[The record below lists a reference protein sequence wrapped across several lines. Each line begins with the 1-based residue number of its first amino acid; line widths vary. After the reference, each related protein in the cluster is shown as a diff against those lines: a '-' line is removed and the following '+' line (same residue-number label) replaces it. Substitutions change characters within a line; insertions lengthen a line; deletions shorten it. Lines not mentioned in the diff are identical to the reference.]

1 MQMRSVGQ
9 RAQTSPGE
17 KQKGAC
23 DWRAVSE
30 PGSPCRRCLGPG
42 SAVVE
47 SKPFF
52 SGLLVASCD
61 QRKHICPSP
70 APGCEDSRS
79 INSGKPVSCG
89 LKAVAGRAQPVV
101 GASLKGGRSFSLSPK
116 VGSDPTPTGHFCIS
130 HQIDVVLFRPSG
142 GVGTGTHTFGLSVC
156 PGRRPVC
163 PGIRREAVG
172 SILLFDLVPVAF
184 PESVTVAGVAF
195 T

>member
-17 KQKGAC
+17 KPRGAC
-23 DWRAVSE
+23 DWQAVTE
-30 PGSPCRRCLGPG
+30 TGSPCHSRLGPG

-52 SGLLVASCD
+52 SGLLAASCD
-61 QRKHICPSP
+61 QRKRICPSA

-79 INSGKPVSCG
+79 IHAGKPVSCG
-89 LKAVAGRAQPVV
+89 LKAGAGRAARV
-101 GASLKGGRSFSLSPK
+101 GASLKGGGRFSLSPK

-142 GVGTGTHTFGLSVC
+142 GVGTGTHTVGLSVC
-156 PGRRPVC
+156 PGRRPAC
-163 PGIRREAVG
+163 PGVRSEAVG
-172 SILLFDLVPVAF
+172 SILLFDLVPAAF

-195 T
+195 P